1 MAAPLGNQN
10 HKGKLLTDALRKL
23 IVQNPDDAVAIAKK
37 WIEAAKDGDHQ
48 ARKDLFDRLDG
59 KPVQTIA
66 GDEEAPL
73 AFSLIERVIID
84 KASASPKD

>member
-23 IVQNPDDAVAIAKK
+23 IVQNPKDALAIAEK
-37 WIEAAKDGDHQ
+37 WIEDAKAGDHQ

-59 KPVQTIA
+59 KPVQPIA
-66 GDEEAPL
+66 GDADAPL

-84 KASASPKD
+84 RAGADAKD